1 VSEPPITD
9 VQRDAALTDLRRAA
23 EDGRLDPAELDR
35 RSEAVRRAA
44 TAAELVA
51 VSGLPVRSTGG
62 GLPSGFVPAG
72 YSQTDPLVIGGRT
85 RSRTRDGEWALP
97 PFVRIQN
104 IMESVRVNFLLARP
118 QSDLIDIEIGG
129 GVGSIRFVVPDGWA
143 LNVDRL
149 APGLGS
155 IRVRVP
161 STPAPGCP
169 LLVVHGSA
177 GVGSFRARGPH
188 HSELRRLARG
198 R

>member
-1 VSEPPITD
+1 MSEPGISD
-9 VQRDAALTDLRRAA
+9 AERDAVLADLRRAA

-35 RSEAVRRAA
+35 RSEAVRRASSA
-44 TAAELVA
+44 TELVA
-51 VSGLPVRSTGG
+51 LRGLPVTRATGV
-62 GLPSGFVPAG
+62 LPVGFVPAG
-72 YSQTDPLVIGGRT
+72 YSQADPLSIGGRT
-85 RSRTRDGEWALP
+85 RARIRDGEWALP

-104 IMESVRVNFLLARP
+104 IVESVRVNFLLARP

-129 GVGSIRFVVPDGWA
+129 GVGSIRFVVPQGWA

-149 APGLGS
+149 RPGLGS

-161 STPAPGCP
+161 SVPAPGCP

-177 GVGSFRARGPH
+177 GVGSFRVRGPH
-188 HSELRRLARG
+188 QSELRRIARG